1 MENEKDLFREAKEQL
16 LEEVG
21 SYANAEYEYSRLRV
35 VDYVSRMAGT
45 VVLAVGLILIAFA
58 VLSFCAAAA
67 VFALAMYMPAWAAC
81 LIVAACYIL
90 LIPVLVI
97 CSKTLFRNLV
107 IRRMSGLKNREALRL
122 ETIRAEGNAALRR
135 ERLNGRLLIVQA
147 LYSRLAQWGTTIKD
161 LFHGLFRKK

>member
-35 VDYVSRMAGT
+35 VDYVSRLAGT
-45 VVLAVGLILIAFA
+45 VLLAVGLILIAFA

-161 LFHGLFRKK
+161 LFRGLFRKK

>member
-35 VDYVSRMAGT
+35 VDYVSRLAGT
-45 VVLAVGLILIAFA
+45 VLLAVGLILIAFA

-161 LFHGLFRKK
+161 LLSGLFRKK